1 MKRGKKLT
9 APQILTLNNPEA
21 RDRDLFMTDVSFLE
35 TQGVILDF
43 PYKMS
48 RRRIII
54 LLLIQFVTRS
64 GFFSQQLIKAGRQLR
79 LQS

>member
-48 RRRIII
+48 RRRII
-54 LLLIQFVTRS
+54 LLLIQSMTRS

>member
-35 TQGVILDF
+35 TRGVILDF
-43 PYKMS
+43 P
-48 RRRIII
+48 
-54 LLLIQFVTRS
+54 
-64 GFFSQQLIKAGRQLR
+64 
-79 LQS
+79 

>member
-48 RRRIII
+48 RRRMI
-54 LLLIQFVTRS
+54 LFLIQFVTRS